1 MAPATLGA
9 VIDVLVYL
17 YEHQAA
23 LDACPDSDA
32 LSLRLAQAGFD
43 ADEVEQAM
51 HWLHDLARVSRDA
64 VALQSARAS
73 SLRILTEPERQR
85 LPAAALR
92 FLDFLEES
100 GQLTASQREIVLE
113 RALAVDDARVS
124 LQWVKLTALL
134 VLWSQQAD
142 IDALLLDELLD
153 DGEER
158 VLH

>member
-1 MAPATLGA
+1 
-9 VIDVLVYL
+9 VFDVLVYL

-32 LSLRLAQAGFD
+32 LSQQLAQAGFD
-43 ADEVEQAM
+43 ADEVAQALG
-51 HWLHDLARVSRDA
+51 WLHGLARVNRDA
-64 VALQSARAS
+64 LALQNARAS
-73 SLRILTEPERQR
+73 SLRILAARERER
-85 LPAAALR
+85 LPLSALR
-92 FLDFLEES
+92 FLDFLQTS

-113 RALAVDDARVS
+113 RALAVDDAPVS
-124 LQWVKLTALL
+124 LPWVKLTALL

-153 DGEER
+153 DGAAR